1 MAALIAAAAGAN
13 ALRTLVRR
21 CSKDTV
27 VELAAGCV
35 VYQDLKLV
43 SEFEHSGIHIG
54 DYRVVSLDMDGDIVE
69 ETTRQFAQGGA
80 NERIY
85 VSCRGEVA
93 VGGTAVAKRAR
104 EMMGKSRDYN
114 FIMDNCHQFT
124 SGCLTGNFE
133 NGDNFLSFL
142 KTTASEVIGVDNWR
156 LWAREEDIQR
166 QCKAASREIIAN
178 RNGLERMLRD
188 HAVERSSLL
197 ESSLD
202 KLRVNCGIE
211 DVDAFLGG
219 LVEMAAAYGGDL
231 PWHDFETFDKWMED
245 DATVLKLD

>member
-1 MAALIAAAAGAN
+1 MAALIAAAAGVN

-21 CSKDTV
+21 CSKGTV

-35 VYQDLKLV
+35 VYQDLPLV
-43 SEFEHSGIHIG
+43 SEFEHSGIHLG
-54 DYRVVSLDMDGDIVE
+54 GYRVVSLDKDGDIVE
-69 ETTRQFAQGGA
+69 ETTREFAQGGA

-85 VSCRGEVA
+85 VSCRGEDA
-93 VGGTAVAKRAR
+93 VGCTAVAKRAR
-104 EMMGKSRDYN
+104 KMLGKSRDYN
-114 FIMDNCHQFT
+114 FILNNCHQFT

-133 NGDNFLSFL
+133 NGDNFLWVL
-142 KTTASEVIGVDNWR
+142 KTTASEVLGVDNWR

-166 QCKAASREIIAN
+166 QCKAASREIIAS
-178 RNGLERMLRD
+178 RIELERILKD
-188 HAVERSSLL
+188 HTVERSSLL

-219 LVEMAAAYGGDL
+219 LVKIAADFGGDL
-231 PWHDFETFDKWMED
+231 PWHDFKTFDNWMED
-245 DATVLKLD
+245 DNTVLKLD